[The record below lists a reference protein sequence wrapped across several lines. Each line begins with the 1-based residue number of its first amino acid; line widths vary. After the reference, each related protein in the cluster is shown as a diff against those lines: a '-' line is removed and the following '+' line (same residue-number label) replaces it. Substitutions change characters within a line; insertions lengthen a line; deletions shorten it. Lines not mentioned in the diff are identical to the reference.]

1 MGMKIYG
8 CLAAENPDNVEETI
22 KIAGIDTSKLGPLV
36 DEHHEEPSFFD
47 TIGAITYHTK
57 LFSEADCKT
66 DLQRRAWSRVKV
78 PMLYIEGELADDT
91 DHPNAKS
98 AAALIKFCQRPEI
111 RNTVDVG
118 LSIDGG
124 IVKRTDHNNA
134 PSEDGKILAQ
144 TVALRGSLT
153 VKPCNSRCF
162 LAPVN
167 DLTKSDLSTPPPKRY
182 WSALKKSQS
191 KSSFNV
197 VVGTD
202 VELFM
207 KLNKLKKSLMDYHTS
222 FTSLRC
228 KKCGDGVRFFKSSG
242 SLPNGCHKCGNHFSL
257 AEIWQSLNK

>member
-36 DEHHEEPSFFD
+36 DEHHDEPSFFD
-47 TIGAITYHTK
+47 TIGAITYHAK

-66 DLQRRAWSRVKV
+66 DLQRRAWNRVKV

-98 AAALIKFCQRPEI
+98 AASLIKFCQRPEI
-111 RNTVDVG
+111 PVNVG

-124 IVKRTDHNNA
+124 IIEKTDHNGT
-134 PSEDGKILAQ
+134 PSEDGSILAK

-153 VKPCNSRCF
+153 VKPCNSKCF

-167 DLTKSDLSTPPPKRY
+167 DLTKSDLKLPPPQRY
-182 WSALKKSQS
+182 WSALQKSQS

-197 VVGTD
+197 VVGLE
-202 VELFM
+202 VELYV
-207 KLNKLKKSLMDYHTS
+207 KLNKLKKSIVDFNGS

-228 KKCGDGVRFFKSSG
+228 KKCGEGLRFFKSSTD
-242 SLPNGCHKCGNHFSL
+242 LPNGCSKCGNHFSMS
-257 AEIWQSLNK
+257 EIWQSLNK